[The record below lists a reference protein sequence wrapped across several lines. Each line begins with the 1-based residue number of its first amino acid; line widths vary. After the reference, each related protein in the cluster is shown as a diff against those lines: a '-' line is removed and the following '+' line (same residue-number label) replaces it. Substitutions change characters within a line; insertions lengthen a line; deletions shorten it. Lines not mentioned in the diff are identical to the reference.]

1 MSIIYIYIIKVIK
14 YNLKRRYI
22 LVIFLVLFNCC
33 GENFFICFIVLFE
46 DYIIFI
52 VEIIVSRVCLVFF
65 NKYFGENGYYY
76 IMILYCFKI

>member
-33 GENFFICFIVLFE
+33 ERIFLYVLLFYFE